1 MAMPGRKHR
10 VEISAD
16 PHGPEKIVI
25 HCREVTDDIRRLQ
38 AELEGFEF
46 SAVGNGAGFGADNT
60 FRKERVDNDNPT
72 NRVDNDNPTNRVV
85 NGQRSNRVVNGQRS
99 NRVDNEADT
108 RLSLKLGGQ
117 EHLIAPEQILFFESE
132 DGKVAAHTAGRI
144 YRTEKK
150 LYELEEQLPKYFM
163 RVSKACV
170 LNLKAVSWL
179 KREFTGPC
187 RVGFAGSDKQA
198 YVSRMYYKPFREK
211 LDEMNGRG
219 N

>member
-1 MAMPGRKHR
+1 MAAPKRKHR

-16 PHGPEKIVI
+16 PNGPEKIVI

-46 SAVGNGAGFGADNT
+46 STVAGNTPGEGGVDNT
-60 FRKERVDNDNPT
+60 FRTERVDNDNPT
-72 NRVDNDNPTNRVV
+72 
-85 NGQRSNRVVNGQRS
+85 NRVVNGQRS

-117 EHLIAPEQILFFESE
+117 EHLIASEQILFFESE

>member
-16 PHGPEKIVI
+16 PNGPEKIVI

-46 SAVGNGAGFGADNT
+46 SAVGNGAGGGVDNT
-60 FRKERVDNDNPT
+60 FRTERVDNDTTT
-72 NRVDNDNPTNRVV
+72 NRVDN
-85 NGQRSNRVVNGQRS
+85 GQRA
-99 NRVDNEADT
+99 EADT
-108 RLSLKLGGQ
+108 RLSLKLGVQ

>member
-1 MAMPGRKHR
+1 MAAPKAKHR

-16 PHGPEKIVI
+16 PNGPEKIVI
-25 HCREVTDDIRRLQ
+25 HCREVTNDVRRLQ

-46 SAVGNGAGFGADNT
+46 SAVGEGSADGVANDARTNGADGA
-60 FRKERVDNDNPT
+60 RRVDNA
-72 NRVDNDNPTNRVV
+72 NDE
-85 NGQRSNRVVNGQRS
+85 G
-99 NRVDNEADT
+99 
-108 RLSLKLGGQ
+108 RLSLKLGDQ
-117 EHLIAPEQILFFESE
+117 EHLVAPAQILFFESE

-150 LYELEEQLPKYFM
+150 LYELEELLPKYFM

-170 LNLKAVSWL
+170 LNLRAVSWL

-198 YVSRMYYKPFREK
+198 YVSRMYFKPFRER
-211 LDEMNGRG
+211 LDEMNGRED
-219 N
+219 

>member
-16 PHGPEKIVI
+16 PNGPEKIVI

-46 SAVGNGAGFGADNT
+46 SAVGNGAGGGVDNT
-60 FRKERVDNDNPT
+60 FRTSRVDNDT
-72 NRVDNDNPTNRVV
+72 TANRVD
-85 NGQRSNRVVNGQRS
+85 NGQRS
-99 NRVDNEADT
+99 NRVDNGQRAEADT

>member
-1 MAMPGRKHR
+1 MAAPKRRHR

-16 PHGPEKIVI
+16 PNGPEKIVI

-46 SAVGNGAGFGADNT
+46 SAVAGNGVDNAACT
-60 FRKERVDNDNPT
+60 DRVDNAYRT
-72 NRVDNDNPTNRVV
+72 NA
-85 NGQRSNRVVNGQRS
+85 
-99 NRVDNEADT
+99 ADPGS

-117 EHLIAPEQILFFESE
+117 EHLVAPGQILFFESE
-132 DGKVAAHTAGRI
+132 DGKVAAHTAERI

-150 LYELEEQLPKYFM
+150 LYELEEELPKYFM
-163 RVSKACV
+163 RVSKGCV

-211 LDEMNGRG
+211 LDEMNDHERR
-219 N
+219 

>member
-16 PHGPEKIVI
+16 PNGPEKIVI
-25 HCREVTDDIRRLQ
+25 HCREVTDDVRRLQ

-60 FRKERVDNDNPT
+60 FRTERVDNDT
-72 NRVDNDNPTNRVV
+72 AATRVV
-85 NGQRSNRVVNGQRS
+85 NGQRA
-99 NRVDNEADT
+99 EADT